1 VTSRTFVLPL
11 LLLLHGGAW
20 ADIELRSSKEEAE
33 PRSTTITLGIKS
45 ANENVETEMTLRY
58 PGSAKTTMQNGE
70 EKLMLANKDS
80 SIVAFNFRAGT
91 QANDSVAL
99 ALSSSGR
106 LVYFFDLNHVIVE
119 LVAKWKKGLDE
130 ESFRVTDVTGDS
142 IILDYYEHY
151 QGQEN
156 PNFRVIAHVLSDGS
170 LKVSQDDI
178 KSLAR

>member
-1 VTSRTFVLPL
+1 
-11 LLLLHGGAW
+11 
-20 ADIELRSSKEEAE
+20 
-33 PRSTTITLGIKS
+33 
-45 ANENVETEMTLRY
+45 MTLRY
-58 PGSAKTTMQNGE
+58 PGSAKTTIQNGE

-130 ESFRVTDVTGDS
+130 ESFRVTDVTQES
-142 IILDYYEHY
+142 II
-151 QGQEN
+151 
-156 PNFRVIAHVLSDGS
+156 
-170 LKVSQDDI
+170 
-178 KSLAR
+178 

>member
-1 VTSRTFVLPL
+1 MASRTLVLPL
-11 LLLLHGGAW
+11 LLLLHWTAC

-33 PRSTTITLGIKS
+33 PRSTTITLAIKS
-45 ANENVETEMTLRY
+45 PNENVETEMTLRY
-58 PGSAKTTMQNGE
+58 PGSAKTMLQNGE
-70 EKLMLANKDS
+70 EKLMLANKDA

-119 LVAKWKKGLDE
+119 LVAKWKKSLDE
-130 ESFRVTDVTGDS
+130 ESFRVTDVTDDS

-151 QGQEN
+151 QGPEN
-156 PNFRVIAHVLSDGS
+156 PNFRVIAHVLSDGT

-178 KSLAR
+178 KSLPR